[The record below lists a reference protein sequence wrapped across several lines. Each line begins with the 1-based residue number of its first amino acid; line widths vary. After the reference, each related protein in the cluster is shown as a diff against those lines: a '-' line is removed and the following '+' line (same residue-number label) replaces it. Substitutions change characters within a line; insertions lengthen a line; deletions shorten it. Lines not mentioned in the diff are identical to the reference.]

1 MSDEI
6 ETEVEFEDT
15 YEPVPATLHDG
26 GVIIFDPIEF
36 QDTFN
41 CHAAM
46 FDQGMLYVLCRDTKQ
61 WHNVEPDKKVSKLK
75 TVQ

>member
-1 MSDEI
+1 MEVDVKMEDDEA
-6 ETEVEFEDT
+6 DT
-15 YEPVPATLHDG
+15 YEPLPVALHDG
-26 GVIIFDPIEF
+26 GVIILDPIEF

-61 WHNVEPDKKVSKLK
+61 WHNVEADKKVTKLK
-75 TVQ
+75 PVN